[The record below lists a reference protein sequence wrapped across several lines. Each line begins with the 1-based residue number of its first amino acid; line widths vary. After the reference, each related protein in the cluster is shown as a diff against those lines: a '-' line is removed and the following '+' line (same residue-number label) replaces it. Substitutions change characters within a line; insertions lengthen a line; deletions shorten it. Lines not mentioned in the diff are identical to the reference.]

1 MIQQDH
7 LQIFDLTLNVWAPLF
22 VGNGSS
28 YTKKEYMY
36 NTRNG
41 KVSFL
46 DEQKFFSFLVEHDL
60 VDKYGQFMLS
70 EQSNLWA
77 FLTKDCGISDAEL
90 KTLTRYQIEVG
101 DALDAE
107 HSLKEIHAFQRD
119 AQGHAYIPGSSIKGA
134 LRTAW
139 LLSAVLADRSTG
151 HSLVQNRRA
160 AFPEETYVNQLH
172 LHGSIASDAVNSIFR
187 GIQVSDSLSISDN
200 CMMLAGKQTPP
211 QTAEPTASTSAGNA
225 PHRAQPS
232 GSS

>member
-46 DEQKFFSFLVEHDL
+46 DEQKFFGFLVEHDL

-77 FLTKDCGISDAEL
+77 FLSKDCGISDAEL

-107 HSLKEIHAFQRD
+107 HSLKEID
-119 AQGHAYIPGSSIKGA
+119 PLWEILLIPITAIPFFFAISIA
-134 LRTAW
+134 L
-139 LLSAVLADRSTG
+139 
-151 HSLVQNRRA
+151 
-160 AFPEETYVNQLH
+160 
-172 LHGSIASDAVNSIFR
+172 SIASFAAAYPQPLSPSNIPEQGPVSLNVKCGFAVIPPFAIR
-187 GIQVSDSLSISDN
+187 SL
-200 CMMLAGKQTPP
+200 
-211 QTAEPTASTSAGNA
+211 
-225 PHRAQPS
+225 
-232 GSS
+232 

>member
-77 FLTKDCGISDAEL
+77 FLTKDCGA
-90 KTLTRYQIEVG
+90 
-101 DALDAE
+101 DALSD
-107 HSLKEIHAFQRD
+107 R
-119 AQGHAYIPGSSIKGA
+119 GGGRPGCGA
-134 LRTAW
+134 LAER
-139 LLSAVLADRSTG
+139 DPC
-151 HSLVQNRRA
+151 
-160 AFPEETYVNQLH
+160 FP
-172 LHGSIASDAVNSIFR
+172 A
-187 GIQVSDSLSISDN
+187 
-200 CMMLAGKQTPP
+200 
-211 QTAEPTASTSAGNA
+211 
-225 PHRAQPS
+225 
-232 GSS
+232 